1 MVIPILATTY
11 ARVERIGAAVC
22 QRFAKSYDAITVIK
36 AGRKKHGFL
45 ICGKIEVCWKE
56 FMAER
61 TTLEEERPV
70 KSAKTRKKSSGSHH
84 GAKAGGSAERERIF
98 DAFRR
103 WGYYEA
109 NLDPLGFY
117 GPFKQPDLD
126 GLTGE
131 AAKEARRIYSGTIGA
146 EFMHLPQPERRRW
159 IAERIEGPQ
168 PQVDQQRI
176 LERLIRADLF
186 EQVLQSRYLG
196 TKRFS
201 LEGVTALIPLLDSML
216 DTAGEQG
223 AVESVMGMSH
233 RGRLNVMVNAACK
246 TPHEV
251 VAGFEDVDPRSVLGA
266 GDVKYHVGATGT
278 YVTSGGKQ
286 IGIHLVSNPSH
297 LEAVDPVAIGRA
309 RAKQTRLGEGSAKK
323 VVPIVMHG
331 DAAFSGQ
338 GIWAETLNLAGL
350 QAYTVGG
357 TIHIIVNN
365 LIGFTTR
372 PSQLQSSPF
381 ASDLAKRQSVPVFHV
396 NAEDPDAVV
405 RVGKLAAEYRAEFG
419 SDVVVDLIGYRRHGH
434 SEVDDPTITQPRL
447 YERIKNHPPLWK
459 IYAQQIGTDPAQTA
473 EAVRKEYE
481 EEQSKARQIKKIP
494 HLGKLPDYWSAYHR
508 GRFKSSYEAD
518 TGLPL
523 EKLAEITDA
532 LVRVPDGFHV
542 HPKIAKLLEQRAE
555 MGHGKRPVDYGFAEA
570 LAMGSLLLEGSP
582 VRLTGQDT
590 ERGTFSQRHAVLVD
604 TQTEEEYVSLAH
616 LAPDQAFCEI
626 HNSSLSE
633 AGCLGFEY
641 GFSRDYPE
649 ALVAWEAQFGDFV
662 NGAQVIIDQFIS
674 AGEDKWDLPS
684 GIVLLLP
691 HGYEGQGPEHSSARI
706 ERFMQL
712 AGEENMQICQP
723 STAAQ
728 YFHMLRRQV
737 RRPWRKP
744 LVVFTPKSMLRHPD
758 ASSSIEEF
766 ATPRFLPVVPERE
779 IQDAKR
785 ILIASGKVG
794 HELRA
799 ERRRRKDTTTAILFL
814 DQLYPLPRPEILAA
828 IEEHPNAREV
838 VWVQEEPKN
847 MGAHFFVMPRI
858 SQLVQSRGL
867 KMRSIKR
874 SPSASPATG
883 SAKAHELEQ
892 KTLLS
897 LAFTTMASE

>member
-1 MVIPILATTY
+1 
-11 ARVERIGAAVC
+11 
-22 QRFAKSYDAITVIK
+22 
-36 AGRKKHGFL
+36 
-45 ICGKIEVCWKE
+45 
-56 FMAER
+56 MANR
-61 TTLEEERPV
+61 TTVEEERPA
-70 KSAKTRKKSSGSHH
+70 KSAKPGTKPSD
-84 GAKAGGSAERERIF
+84 AEKAPHERERVF

-103 WGYYEA
+103 LGYLEA
-109 NLDPLGFY
+109 TLDPLGFF
-117 GPFKQPDLD
+117 GPVKQSELD
-126 GLTGE
+126 QFAG
-131 AAKEARRIYSGTIGA
+131 AAAEEARRVYSGTIGA
-146 EFMHLPQPERRRW
+146 EFMHLPEGERRFW
-159 IAERIEGPQ
+159 IAERMEAQ
-168 PQVDQQRI
+168 PAAVNEERV

-186 EQVLQSRYLG
+186 EQVLQARYLG

-201 LEGVTALIPLLDSML
+201 LEGVTALIPLLDSIL
-216 DTAGEQG
+216 DAVGEHG
-223 AVESVMGMSH
+223 AVESVMAMSH
-233 RGRLNVMVNAACK
+233 RGRLNVMVHAACK
-246 TPHEV
+246 PPHEV

-278 YVTSGGKQ
+278 YVTSTGKQ

-297 LEAVDPVAIGRA
+297 LEAVDPIAMGRA
-309 RAKQTRLGEGSAKK
+309 RAKQTRYGAGSPKK
-323 VVPIVMHG
+323 IVPIVMHG
-331 DAAFSGQ
+331 DAAFAGQ
-338 GIWAETLNLAGL
+338 GIWAETLNLADL
-350 QAYTVGG
+350 KAYTVGG

-372 PSQLQSSPF
+372 PPQEHSSRF
-381 ASDLAKRQSVPVFHV
+381 ASDIAKRQSVPVFHV
-396 NAEDPDAVV
+396 NGEDPDAVV
-405 RVGKLAAEYRAEFG
+405 RVGQLAAEYRAEFG
-419 SDVVVDLIGYRRHGH
+419 SDVVIDLIGYRRHGH

-447 YERIKNHPPLWK
+447 YEAIKNHPPLWK
-459 IYAQQIGTDPAQTA
+459 IYADRIGADPTHTV

-481 EEQSKARQIKKIP
+481 EEQSRAREIKKIP
-494 HLGKLPDYWSAYHR
+494 RLRTLPKYWSAYHR
-508 GRFKSSYEAD
+508 GRFNTEWEVD
-518 TGLPL
+518 TGVPG
-523 EKLAEITDA
+523 EKLAEIIDA
-532 LVRVPDGFHV
+532 LVRVPQGFHV

-570 LAMGSLLLEGSP
+570 LALGSVLLEGNP
-582 VRLTGQDT
+582 VRLTGQDSQ
-590 ERGTFSQRHAVLVD
+590 RGTFNQRHAVLVD
-604 TQTEEEYVSLAH
+604 TATEEEYVSLAH
-616 LAPDQAFCEI
+616 LAPDQPFVEI
-626 HNSSLSE
+626 ANSPLSE

-649 ALVAWEAQFGDFV
+649 ALVLWEAQFGDFA

-684 GIVLLLP
+684 GVVLLLP

-712 AGEENMQICQP
+712 AGEENMQIAQP

-728 YFHMLRRQV
+728 YFHLLRRQV

-758 ASSSIEEF
+758 ATSRIEEF
-766 ATPRFLPVVPERE
+766 TQRRFLPVVPERE

-799 ERRRRKDTTTAILFL
+799 ERRRRKDTSTAILFL

-847 MGAHFFVMPRI
+847 MGALFWVVPRI
-858 SQLVQSRGL
+858 AQLIQSKGL

-897 LAFTTMASE
+897 LAFTTTTAE